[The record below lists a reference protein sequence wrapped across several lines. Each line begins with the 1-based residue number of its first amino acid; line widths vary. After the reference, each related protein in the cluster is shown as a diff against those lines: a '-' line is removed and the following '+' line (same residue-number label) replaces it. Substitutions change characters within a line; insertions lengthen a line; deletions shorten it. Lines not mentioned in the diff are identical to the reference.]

1 MSVFPMCK
9 YITKRCTTQI
19 KKVVSY
25 FFYSMLLLRKPIRPI
40 TDPLENSV
48 AVVFLASIGDFVV
61 FCDAA
66 RKMRES
72 GKSITIICK
81 SGNGTAEFA
90 KITGLFDKVIEVKTS
105 GIHRFANMR
114 LLSRLEFDT
123 VFCAPL
129 GRHSLPDIYAC
140 AIRANNRFF
149 PNTLLDCSLPSIKKR
164 IDKWAD
170 KLITV
175 REIQELKRY
184 AEFLRDCGF
193 SSYDVTPFHLKN
205 LTRPKTST
213 LAIFPGAG
221 GGAGKCWEHEKYAYV
236 ARKLIEKNLIS
247 KVFILGEKG
256 DAVCCEALYREL
268 CQFCKTE
275 NLCGKTG
282 ISDLIDIIMGCCLT
296 LANDSGGAHIS
307 IACGAPTVIVC
318 GMWQYGRFY
327 PNPLLENCYSAVIE
341 ESFCQSCDSSFPL
354 CGKVPAPCVSQVD
367 RDTVL
372 QRAESILKE
381 IERT

>member
-1 MSVFPMCK
+1 MSAFPLCK
-9 YITKRCTTQI
+9 YITKRCTIQI
-19 KKVVSY
+19 KKVVSF
-25 FFYSMLLLRKPIRPI
+25 FFYSMLMLRKPIRPVA
-40 TDPLENSV
+40 DPPENSV
-48 AVVFLASIGDFVV
+48 AVIFLASIGDFVV
-61 FCDAA
+61 FCDAV

-72 GKSITIICK
+72 GKSITVICK

-90 KITGLFDKVIEVKTS
+90 KITGFFDEVIEVKTN
-105 GIHRFANMR
+105 GIHRFADMR

-140 AIRANNRFF
+140 AIRANNRLF
-149 PNTLLDCSLPSIKKR
+149 PDTLLDCSLPSIKKR

-175 REIQELKRY
+175 RETQELKRY
-184 AEFLRDCGF
+184 AEFLRNCFF
-193 SSYDVTPFHLKN
+193 SSYDVQPFHLKN
-205 LTRPKTST
+205 PTRPKTST

-236 ARKLIEKNLIS
+236 ARKLIEKDLIS
-247 KVFILGEKG
+247 KVLILGEKG
-256 DAVCCEALYREL
+256 DTICCEALYREL
-268 CQFCKTE
+268 RQFCKSE
-275 NLCGKTG
+275 NLCGKTV

-307 IACGAPTVIVC
+307 IACGTPTVIVC

-327 PNPLLENCYSAVIE
+327 PNPFLENCYSAVIG
-341 ESFCQSCDSSFPL
+341 ESFCQSCDSSVPL
-354 CGKVPAPCVSQVD
+354 CGKTPAPCVSQIDCDV
-367 RDTVL
+367 VL
-372 QRAESILKE
+372 ERAESILKGH
-381 IERT
+381 ERT